1 MGSLNPLPTSLPN
14 LGGKLG
20 VDTSGSP
27 RRLCKS
33 TRIPLVFRIEPRP
46 TEQLSVRVLP
56 EVIVQIDR
64 MALRFKVT
72 RAAVARALIDSGLEQ
87 LRYCQQA
94 EES

>member
-1 MGSLNPLPTSLPN
+1 M
-14 LGGKLG
+14 
-20 VDTSGSP
+20 
-27 RRLCKS
+27 
-33 TRIPLVFRIEPRP
+33 FRIEPRP
-46 TEQLSVRVLP
+46 TQQLSDRDLP
-56 EVIVQIDR
+56 EVMAQIDR